1 MDVNKFPYELL
12 SIINSYAA
20 DWVGFESLLEVSPQL
35 KELFSDDSD
44 TKADIEAV
52 GLVESILQQN
62 PVMRYELHSL
72 FRMVLKLRQPSM
84 ANVSLAE
91 FMAQDHSSSLMVSFP
106 SVSRVML
113 KELVGIAAN
122 IQRLA
127 CACLTTFLHRV
138 RMVQPRCWVEDK
150 EEGTE
155 PYQPR
160 EAGPSSWIEEYRVY
174 RALWHLQLYSDL
186 SIAGR
191 RLNWPQCDLEDW
203 WFEQM
208 KWDQVPVVLGEE
220 VLAISECL
228 EALDGVCP
236 TLHTTKGMATRF
248 YNEKHLFE
256 IHLISQLPNARQLR
270 HEFDTWAPP
279 SPPKIADAEETS
291 RMDVWGQ
298 GVTSIHRNRMAT
310 IFRVCQLRTST
321 HPARHQVCQIQDS
334 RPWRG
339 LGMPIWDLW
348 RCYCLGL
355 YAAKY
360 PRGRHR
366 GPIPAPDGSSVP
378 EGCSPADCGF
388 EIDYRI
394 SVFLHA
400 RMQMEDKKRKGMVSK

>member
-1 MDVNKFPYELL
+1 MDALNEIPYELL

-35 KELFSDDSD
+35 KELFNGDSD
-44 TKADIEAV
+44 TKADLEAV
-52 GLVESILQQN
+52 RLVETILQQN

-72 FRMVLKLRQPSM
+72 FRMVLKLRQPSL
-84 ANVSLAE
+84 VKVTLAE

-106 SVSRVML
+106 SISRAML
-113 KELVGIAAN
+113 KELVSIAAN

-138 RMVQPRCWVEDK
+138 RKVQPRCWDKVK

-191 RLNWPQCDLEDW
+191 RLDWPQCDLEDW
-203 WFEQM
+203 WFGQM

-220 VLAISECL
+220 VRTVSECL
-228 EALDGVCP
+228 E
-236 TLHTTKGMATRF
+236 TLVRFRPVVRSTKAMATKR
-248 YNEKHLFE
+248 YNEKHVFDVR
-256 IHLISQLPNARQLR
+256 LISQLPNARQLR
-270 HEFDTWAPP
+270 HEFDIWGPP
-279 SPPKIADAEETS
+279 CPPKIADAEDGFP
-291 RMDVWGQ
+291 MDIWGQ
-298 GVTSIHRNRMAT
+298 GITSIHSNRMAS

-334 RPWRG
+334 CPWRG
-339 LGMPIWDLW
+339 LGMTIWDLW

-355 YAAKY
+355 YSARF
-360 PRGRHR
+360 PRGRHP
-366 GPIPAPDGSSVP
+366 GPIPAPDGTAVP
-378 EGCSPADCGF
+378 GGCSPVDCGF

-394 SVFLHA
+394 SVFIHA
-400 RMQMEDKKRKGMVSK
+400 RMQMEDQD